1 MNQPN
6 EKIQNSPEN
15 SPETSPDVSAGLAM
29 RVQNSVTTVTPPKGI
44 SEMSI
49 REIANELNGVNA
61 FFLVLTPLL
70 SVILLPVYMFHHGWS
85 WGLTAFLFAIYSIS
99 NLSITVCYHRYFSHR
114 TYDVPAWVQF
124 LFLLVGSMAFQ
135 GSALRWATDHRRHH
149 REVDSDEDP
158 YTINKGFFHA
168 HLGWM
173 LFKDHHPE
181 VNNFPPDLKRNKWVM
196 LQDKYYVYVASFMGF
211 IVPGLIG
218 WAFGFGFWTGML
230 VGGLTRIVLS
240 QHSTFLINSAAHSF
254 GNQPYTDKNSARDS
268 FAMAVLTFGEGYHNY
283 HHFFQFDYRN
293 GVRWYHWDPTK
304 WVIRLMA
311 IVGLAKRL
319 KKVSAEEILKAR
331 IAMDEKRILA
341 LGASHERVRALRERI
356 SAAQA
361 RWKEIQVEFLAFKT
375 TQAAALSARTIS
387 VGDAWNQV
395 LLEKRAE
402 LELARIEMNNAR
414 TAWKIY
420 VRTWLRATPV

>member
-1 MNQPN
+1 MKQSN
-6 EKIQNSPEN
+6 EKNA
-15 SPETSPDVSAGLAM
+15 ETNL
-29 RVQNSVTTVTPPKGI
+29 VQGKHDGVTVTKSLGQ
-44 SEMSI
+44 MTW
-49 REIANELNGVNA
+49 REIVHEINGVNA
-61 FFLVLTPLL
+61 FFLVVTPLL
-70 SVILLPVYMFHHGWS
+70 SVILLPIYIYNHGWS
-85 WGLTAFLFAIYSIS
+85 WGLTAFLIALYTIS

-114 TYDVPAWVQF
+114 TYEAPMWVQF

-135 GSALRWATDHRRHH
+135 GSALRWSTDHRRHH

-173 LFKDHHPE
+173 LFKDRHPE
-181 VNNFPPDLKRNKWVM
+181 VNVYPRDLEKNKWVI

-211 IVPGLIG
+211 IVPGLLG
-218 WAFGFGFWTGML
+218 AMFGFGFWAGML

-268 FAMAVLTFGEGYHNY
+268 FTMAVLTFGEGYHNY

-293 GVRWYHWDPTK
+293 GVRWYQWDPTK

-311 IVGLAKRL
+311 VVGMAKRL
-319 KKVSAEEILKAR
+319 KKVSAEEIMKAR

-341 LGASHERVRALRERI
+341 CGASLERVQVLRDRI
-356 SAAQA
+356 MAAQA
-361 RWKEIQVEFLAFKT
+361 RWKAIQADFAKYKAEFAKYK
-375 TQAAALSARTIS
+375 AERKAALSAAVHTLPDVWS
-387 VGDAWNQV
+387 KVFV
-395 LLEKRAE
+395 EKRAE
-402 LELARIEMNNAR
+402 LELARIEMKNAL

-420 VRTWLRATPV
+420 VRTWQRATTA

>member
-6 EKIQNSPEN
+6 ENAEN
-15 SPETSPDVSAGLAM
+15 VADLSEGVQVSLIL
-29 RVQNSVTTVTPPKGI
+29 PPTKTL
-44 SEMSI
+44 SQMTW
-49 REIANELNGVNA
+49 REIAHELNGVNA

-70 SVILLPVYMFHHGWS
+70 SVILLPIYMYNHGWS
-85 WGLTAFLFAIYSIS
+85 WGLTAFLIAIYSIS

-114 TYDVPAWVQF
+114 SYDVPAWVQF

-135 GSALRWATDHRRHH
+135 GSALRWSTDHRRHH

-173 LFKDHHPE
+173 LFKDRHPE
-181 VNNFPPDLKRNKWVM
+181 VNNYPLDLKRNKWVM
-196 LQDKYYVYVASFMGF
+196 LQDEYYVYVASFMGF

-218 WAFGFGFWTGML
+218 LACGFGFWAGML

-254 GNQPYTDKNSARDS
+254 GNQPYTDKNTARDS
-268 FAMAVLTFGEGYHNY
+268 FTMAVLTFGEGYHNY
-283 HHFFQFDYRN
+283 HHFFQADYRN
-293 GVRWYHWDPTK
+293 GVRWYQWDPTK
-304 WVIRLMA
+304 WVIRSMA
-311 IVGLAKRL
+311 IVGMAKRL

-341 LGASHERVRALRERI
+341 LGASHERVKALRERI
-356 SAAQA
+356 VAAQA
-361 RWKEIQVEFLAFKT
+361 RWKAIQVEFAKFKASK
-375 TQAAALSARTIS
+375 AAAFNATTSS
-387 VGDAWNQV
+387 VSDAWNHV

-402 LELARIEMNNAR
+402 LELARIEMNNAL

-420 VRTWLRATPV
+420 VRTWLRATPA